1 MASVPPWAL
10 PHISFLQRSATMT
23 SVPPW
28 ASAPPWALRATSVRL
43 NLILG
48 RLVIDHFVIGEI
60 HLRAQIR
67 HAVHHRTKSRR
78 QMLKVAVLEAR
89 VDFSSAPIEHQV
101 SKQPFR
107 AFCRLLS
114 HNVLVL

>member
-10 PHISFLQRSATMT
+10 PHISFLQRSATM
-23 SVPPW
+23 

-48 RLVIDHFVIGEI
+48 RLVINHFVIGEI

-67 HAVHHRTKSRR
+67 HTVHHRTKRRR
-78 QMLKVAVLEAR
+78 QMLKESVMGAK

-107 AFCRLLS
+107 AFYRFRS
-114 HNVLVL
+114 HHLLVL